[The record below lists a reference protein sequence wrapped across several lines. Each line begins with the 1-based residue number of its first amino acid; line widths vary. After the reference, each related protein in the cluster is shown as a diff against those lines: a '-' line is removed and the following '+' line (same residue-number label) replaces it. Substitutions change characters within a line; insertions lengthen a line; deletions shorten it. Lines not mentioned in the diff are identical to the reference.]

1 MFLVYF
7 QYLTYQAGDEL
18 LDLDSLTMPPNQGT
32 PTGVVTEATGDNYL
46 LAYPNPFNKNLVLD
60 YYLENETEVS
70 LMVFDIQGRMVRA
83 LGSGQSQKGRQSTIW
98 DGTDNSGAQLSN
110 GLYLIYLK
118 AGDKISTQKVMLNR

>member
-1 MFLVYF
+1 
-7 QYLTYQAGDEL
+7 
-18 LDLDSLTMPPNQGT
+18 
-32 PTGVVTEATGDNYL
+32 
-46 LAYPNPFNKNLVLD
+46 VLD

-70 LMVFDIQGRMVRA
+70 LMVFDIQGRMVRE

-98 DGTDNSGAQLSN
+98 DGTDNSGAQLSS